1 MNSNTNTAVNFY
13 WENIGFHNLHCDS
26 KLSCDVR
33 LCPWEWLESQPLPV
47 EAAIVYPVRQK
58 HLLWKRQGRRSL
70 ENKVSALPD
79 PPVRRTLLA
88 AFKASL
94 VISAGC
100 AHLHVIF
107 PLRLAL
113 SLGSLTWGNTA
124 LSGSLLWELHPA
136 ASTSPV
142 AFYRILA
149 GPCVNDITA
158 FVCFPAVSAWC
169 SCVSDWRMLC
179 CLSIYCLVFAF
190 SSGLIGI

>member
-47 EAAIVYPVRQK
+47 EAAIAYPMRQK

-124 LSGSLLWELHPA
+124 LSGSLLWELQLPQLPQWLSIGYWQA
-136 ASTSPV
+136 RVLMTSPPLFV
-142 AFYRILA
+142 FQLSLPGVLA
-149 GPCVNDITA
+149 CLIEGCS
-158 FVCFPAVSAWC
+158 AV
-169 SCVSDWRMLC
+169 
-179 CLSIYCLVFAF
+179 CLSTAWSLPLA
-190 SSGLIGI
+190 LAW